1 MREGAM
7 ARVKVCGITSLEDAQ
22 MAIRSGADAI
32 GLIFAP
38 SPRRIRPEEAR
49 EIINNVPPFV
59 KTVGVFVDERPYV
72 VRQIIEFC
80 GIDLVQFH
88 GEESPEAC
96 GEFMPCTVK
105 AFRVR
110 DGSVLSLMRQYQGR
124 IRAMLLDA
132 FSPER
137 AGGTGQ
143 LFDWTIAVTAKG
155 LGIPVILSGGLNPSN
170 IGDAIKKVKPF
181 AVDVNSGIEERPG
194 KKDPVLMEKFM
205 KRIRDVDKGRN
216 LNE

>member
-1 MREGAM
+1 MV
-7 ARVKVCGITSLEDAQ
+7 RVKVCGITSLEDGQ
-22 MAIRSGADAI
+22 MAVRSGADAL
-32 GLIFAP
+32 GFVFAP

-49 EIINNVPPFV
+49 EIINGVSPFV
-59 KTVGVFVDERPYV
+59 KTVGVFVDERPSV

-96 GEFMPCTVK
+96 GEFMPRTVK

-143 LFDWTIAVTAKG
+143 TFDWAIAVTAKG
-155 LGIPVILSGGLNPSN
+155 LHIPVILSGGLNPSN
-170 IGDAIKKVKPF
+170 IRDAVKKVRPF

-194 KKDPVLMEKFM
+194 KKDPVLMEKLM

>member
-1 MREGAM
+1 MRERAM
-7 ARVKVCGITSLEDAQ
+7 TRVKVCGITCLEDAQ
-22 MAIRSGADAI
+22 LAVQCGADAI
-32 GLIFAP
+32 GFIFAP
-38 SPRRIRPEEAR
+38 SPRRIRPEKAR
-49 EIINNVPPFV
+49 EIIKAISPFV
-59 KTVGVFVDERPYV
+59 KSVGVFVDESPDR
-72 VRQIIEFC
+72 VREILECC
-80 GIDLVQFH
+80 GLDLIQFH

-96 GEFMPCTVK
+96 GEFMPRAVK

-143 LFDWTIAVTAKG
+143 TFDWAIAVTAKG
-155 LGIPVILSGGLNPSN
+155 LHIPLMLSGGLNPSN
-170 IGDAIKKVKPF
+170 IRDAVKKVRPF
-181 AVDVNSGIEERPG
+181 AVDVNSGIEKRPG
-194 KKDPVLMEKFM
+194 KKDPVLMEKLM
-205 KRIRDVDKGRN
+205 KRIREVEKGRD